1 MEQQSCKYHPRKSPH
16 WHCETCDIYFCGD
29 CIPGSRQNYYK
40 FTPKCVLCHGGVNY
54 LGGAHGA
61 DPFWKAASNF
71 FLYPLKPN
79 GLLIMAMLI
88 GAIYFSLTLSGF
100 TLVLVARVGIL
111 ACITAYIMLIIEES
125 SQGKDSPPVIRGF
138 FDIELNIFLKVMV
151 VFVALGVAE
160 HFIRLESG
168 LLALIFKIFASLYI
182 PVFLMLL
189 AISKTLLTA
198 INPMVQ
204 MSFIYRI
211 GTPYLLLVICLN
223 FVTEGPV
230 YIGLFLLEYFEL
242 WVVQAVSVVTLVYFL
257 FVVARMMGY
266 TVYQYQ
272 GVLGYASDDDDKY
285 FLPVDELA
293 RKSLLGKAH
302 ILIQEGRYDEAFK
315 ALRTALVE
323 DKENLEYHEY
333 VHKLLLAT
341 NSLEGLETHANEVTS
356 LLVDKGL
363 VFKAANHYLDALNK
377 GAKFIY
383 EDSENCYQ
391 VADAL
396 SQQSKYKVALQL
408 LNGLHKRDPRYARLF
423 DAYFLA
429 AKILIENLSNDAKGG
444 QLIDF
449 ILQKFPKHERFEE
462 VQKYKRSLLA

>member
-1 MEQQSCKYHPRKSPH
+1 MEKQSCKYHPRKSPH
-16 WHCETCDIYFCGD
+16 WHCETCDIYFCGE

-40 FTPKCVLCHGGVNY
+40 FTPKCVLCHGGVSY
-54 LGGAHGA
+54 LGGAHGV
-61 DPFWKAASNF
+61 DPFWKAASKF

-79 GLLIMAMLI
+79 GLLIMAMII
-88 GAIYFSLTLSGF
+88 GAAYFSLTLTGF
-100 TLVLVARVGIL
+100 TPVLVAQVSIL

-138 FDIELNIFLKVMV
+138 FDIEMNIFLKVFV
-151 VFVALGVAE
+151 VFVVLAFADY
-160 HFIRLESG
+160 HIRLYSG
-168 LLALIFKIFASLYI
+168 LFTTIFLIFVSLYI

-198 INPMVQ
+198 INPMIQ

-211 GTPYLLLVICLN
+211 GAPYLLLVICLN
-223 FVTEGPV
+223 LVTLGPV
-230 YIGLFLLEYFEL
+230 HIRQFLLEYFPL
-242 WVVQAVSVVTLVYFL
+242 WVVDATTVVTVTYFL
-257 FVVARMMGY
+257 FVLARMMGY

-293 RKSLLGKAH
+293 KKSLLAKAH
-302 ILIQEGRYDEAFK
+302 IFIQEGRYDDAFK
-315 ALRTALVE
+315 ALRIALVE
-323 DKENLEYHEY
+323 DPENLEYHEY
-333 VHKLLLAT
+333 IHKLLLAT
-341 NSLEGLETHANEVTS
+341 NSLEGLETHANEVTK

-363 VFKAANHYLDALNK
+363 VYKAANHYLDALNK

-391 VADAL
+391 IADAL

-408 LNGLHKRDPRYARLF
+408 LNGLHKRDPRYPRLF